1 MTAIKKKT
9 VKLEVEETPSTQQKN
24 YLKMNTLG
32 EQEHRLIIASQSSAE
47 VLPLQLGNGLG
58 IFGLNNCEPVFLHR

>member
-1 MTAIKKKT
+1 MTAIKKKKP
-9 VKLEVEETPSTQQKN
+9 VKLEAEETPSTQLKN

-32 EQEHRLIIASQSSAE
+32 EQEHRLIIATTAE